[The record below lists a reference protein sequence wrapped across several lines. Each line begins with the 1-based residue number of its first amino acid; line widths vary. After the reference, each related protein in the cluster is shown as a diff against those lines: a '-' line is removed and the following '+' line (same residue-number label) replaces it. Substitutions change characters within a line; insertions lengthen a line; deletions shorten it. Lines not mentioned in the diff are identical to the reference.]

1 MQHSLNKSLFVFLL
15 LMITF
20 ILFSNGQSV
29 MEDIDLIKQKNQTIS
44 TKTKKDL
51 PERSLIQKINP
62 LRILYS
68 TSIGFYQ
75 KNISVQI
82 AANCVFAKTCS
93 HFSKD
98 LTTEFG
104 ILGGVILSIDRL
116 SRCNRISLLETSPL
130 NFNKEGRIKESIDE
144 YRF

>member
-1 MQHSLNKSLFVFLL
+1 MLSLLNKK
-15 LMITF
+15 IF
-20 ILFSNGQSV
+20 ILLFLFFTHISSKGQSIIH
-29 MEDIDLIKQKNQTIS
+29 DLDLIKSNN
-44 TKTKKDL
+44 KKDVVIKEIE
-51 PERSLIQKINP
+51 PEKKILQKINP
-62 LRILYS
+62 LNILY
-68 TSIGFYQ
+68 TSSLTFYQ

-82 AANCVFAKTCS
+82 AANCVFEKSCS

-98 LTTEFG
+98 LTQEFG

-130 NFNKEGRIKESIDE
+130 NFNKEGRIKESIND

>member
-1 MQHSLNKSLFVFLL
+1 MQSLLSKCFAVVLVCIALTSVSEAQSFSEDLL
-15 LMITF
+15 LIGNAEIKNEQKDQEAPQMTF
-20 ILFSNGQSV
+20 F
-29 MEDIDLIKQKNQTIS
+29 QKV
-44 TKTKKDL
+44 
-51 PERSLIQKINP
+51 NP

-68 TSIGFYQ
+68 GSLGFYQ

-98 LTTEFG
+98 LTNEFG
-104 ILGGVILSIDRL
+104 ILGGMILSIDRL
-116 SRCNRISLLETSPL
+116 SRCNRISILETSPL
-130 NFNKEGRIKESIDE
+130 NFNEKGKIKESVND

>member
-1 MQHSLNKSLFVFLL
+1 MLSLLNKCIFIILLSLAFISALQAQTFADDLL
-15 LMITF
+15 LI
-20 ILFSNGQSV
+20 SNNS
-29 MEDIDLIKQKNQTIS
+29 IKIEF
-44 TKTKKDL
+44 KTKEAPKMRFL
-51 PERSLIQKINP
+51 QKVNP

-68 TSIGFYQ
+68 GSLGFYQ

-98 LTTEFG
+98 LTNEFG
-104 ILGGVILSIDRL
+104 ILGGMVLSIDRL
-116 SRCNRISLLETSPL
+116 SRCNRISILETSPL
-130 NFNKEGRIKESIDE
+130 NFDEKGKIKEIVDD